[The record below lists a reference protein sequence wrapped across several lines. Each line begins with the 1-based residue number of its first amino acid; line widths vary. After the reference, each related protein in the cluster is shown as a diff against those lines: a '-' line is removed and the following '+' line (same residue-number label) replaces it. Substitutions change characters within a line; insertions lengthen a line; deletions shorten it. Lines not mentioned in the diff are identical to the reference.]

1 MKLCQVSAK
10 EKADQM
16 LQLIGYP
23 DWLLDPAAVDAV
35 YAAAEPAKPADH
47 MGNGEELCI
56 AKFSFTPWLSAQ

>member
-1 MKLCQVSAK
+1 
-10 EKADQM
+10 M